1 MKRVGYKFEKVY
13 DIENL
18 KLAHKNAR
26 KGKTKKDDVLKVD
39 ENEKFYLEKL
49 QRDLKEGMYKTSK
62 YNVFYK
68 KEGRK
73 TRKIYELPYYPDRIA
88 Q

>member
-26 KGKTKKDDVLKVD
+26 KGKTKKAKHYYRYMDDIVILSNSKG
-39 ENEKFYLEKL
+39 YLHSL
-49 QRDLKEGMYKTSK
+49 L
-62 YNVFYK
+62 
-68 KEGRK
+68 
-73 TRKIYELPYYPDRIA
+73 
-88 Q
+88 